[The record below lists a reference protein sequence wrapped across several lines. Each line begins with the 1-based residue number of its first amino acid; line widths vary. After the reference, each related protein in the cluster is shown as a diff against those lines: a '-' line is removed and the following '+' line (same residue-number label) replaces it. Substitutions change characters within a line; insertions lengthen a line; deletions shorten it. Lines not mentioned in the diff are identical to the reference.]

1 MLHKLTEP
9 LPPTKYCLLQL
20 AAPHTLLIILNR
32 PAQHNALHLPA
43 HHELAAVF
51 DYVEREPEIWCSVI
65 TGAGEKSFCAGADLK
80 STSAAPSGQGNGEES
95 ELNVADISQYPPSGF
110 GGLSRRF
117 NARKPAI
124 AAVQGHAFG
133 GGLELLLACD
143 IVVATERS
151 TFAIPEVKRGVIAAN
166 GGIARLV
173 RTVGYHRAM
182 SMLLT
187 GRVLSARE
195 AKEYGIVNELVQSKN
210 EAIKTA
216 LAYARLITTA
226 SPDAVGCTKLAA
238 QWALEDSVHGATQRL
253 LESEELKKLGRSENL
268 REGLR
273 AFREHRNPR
282 WQSSKL

>member
-1 MLHKLTEP
+1 MTQKLTEP

-20 AAPHTLLIILNR
+20 AAPHTLLITLNR
-32 PAQHNALHLPA
+32 PAQRNALHLPA

-51 DYVEREPEIWCSVI
+51 DYVEREPELWCSVI
-65 TGAGEKSFCAGADLK
+65 TGAGEKSFCAGADIK
-80 STSAAPSGQGNGEES
+80 PITGDAAGNTTVPTFRIE
-95 ELNVADISQYPPSGF
+95 DYPVSGF
-110 GGLSRRF
+110 GGLSRR
-117 NARKPAI
+117 AGSRKPVI

-133 GGLELLLACD
+133 GGMEILLACD
-143 IVVATERS
+143 IVVATERA
-151 TFAIPEVKRGVIAAN
+151 TFAMPEVKRGIVAAN

-173 RTVGYHRAM
+173 RIVGYQRAM
-182 SMLLT
+182 SILIT

-195 AKEYGIVNELVQSKN
+195 AKEYGFVNELAQNKK

-238 QWALEDSVHGATQRL
+238 NWALESSTLEATRRL
-253 LESEELKKLGRSENL
+253 IESDELRQLSDGENL
-268 REGLR
+268 KEGVR
-273 AFREHRNPR
+273 AFKERRHPR